1 MASQPLNTQIQVFRR
16 VRAQREPQRHDS
28 VANITKKLR
37 RLILVDPGNEV
48 RTGVVSRDSAVTDF
62 STYMGEAKSIPA
74 NGRGLPIVIGVAARK
89 DFSVVQQ
96 LSGIDFPVEIGG
108 DKFVQEDTTNVGGDL
123 HQDARDA
130 TETPP
135 LSRL

>member
-37 RLILVDPGNEV
+37 RLILVDPSNEI
-48 RTGVVSRDSAVTDF
+48 RTGVVARDTAVTDF
-62 STYMGEAKSIPA
+62 STYMGEARSQA
-74 NGRGLPIVIGVAARK
+74 GRGLPIVIGVVARK

-108 DKFVQEDTTNVGGDL
+108 DKFVQEDATNVGGDL
-123 HQDARDA
+123 HQDARD
-130 TETPP
+130 TVETPP